1 MTATWEAT
9 LVAFTPNATGLPALV
24 ELCGIPWTSLA
35 VRTELGGAGLATT
48 SVPVENL
55 EAVGRARLL
64 HLDETP
70 SELWVRRT
78 TGNTTS
84 IVHAGPVTGC
94 SIKGHTLTI
103 TSPGIYAYLAG
114 WLRDTDYDGSG
125 YDLPTIVRQLIDQY
139 QAQSY
144 GSCAVSTAALSAGG
158 TTISPFTIAGRDGK
172 YVDAILTELGT
183 RGTGFDL
190 TIDPATRQV
199 QLWTPR
205 KGADLTDSVI
215 LDRRSIAEPD
225 VSWTVG
231 AGQVGSEL
239 FGTASAAAGPALRTT
254 KANETRR
261 AAMGRRYITRQWQ
274 NIADQA
280 ALDDAAVRALADA
293 DDQVLTVAPKLLP
306 VAGFSYGDFSTGD
319 LIAYDYD
326 AGIGRQTTT
335 VRVASITVDV
345 SSGAE
350 QLAVGFV

>member
-24 ELCGIPWTSLA
+24 ELCGIPWTALA

-103 TSPGIYAYLAG
+103 TSPGLLAYLAA

-125 YDLPTIVRQLIDQY
+125 YDLPTIVRQIIDQY
-139 QAQSY
+139 QAQTY
-144 GSCAVSTAALSAGG
+144 GSFAISTAGLTAGG
-158 TTISPFTIAGRDGK
+158 TTINPFTVAGRDGK
-172 YVDAILTELGT
+172 FIDAILADLGS

-205 KGADLTDSVI
+205 KGDDLTGSVV
-215 LDRRSIAEPD
+215 LDQRTIAEPD
-225 VSWTVG
+225 VSWAV
-231 AGQVGSEL
+231 APGQVGSEV

-254 KANETRR
+254 QSNTTRR

-293 DDQVLTVAPKLLP
+293 DNQVLTVAPKLLP
-306 VAGFSYGDFSTGD
+306 VAGFSFGDFDTGD

-326 AGIGRQTTT
+326 AGIGRQVTT

>member
-1 MTATWEAT
+1 MTATWEAA
-9 LVAFTPNATGLPALV
+9 LVAFTPSATGPPALV